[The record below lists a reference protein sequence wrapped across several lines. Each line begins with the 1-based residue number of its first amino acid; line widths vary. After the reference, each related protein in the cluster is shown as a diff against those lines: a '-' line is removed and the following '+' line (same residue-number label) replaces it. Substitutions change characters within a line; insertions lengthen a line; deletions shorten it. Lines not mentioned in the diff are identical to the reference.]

1 MDLILEIQTLGSAV
15 HASIL
20 ITIGPVLALEPS
32 KVDVARA
39 AAKMIEFMHILEFNW
54 VRGRLGGHCDCGTNC
69 LLVFPSQTR
78 KKVLFQFF
86 FGRSNV
92 IR

>member
-54 VRGRLGGHCDCGTNC
+54 VY
-69 LLVFPSQTR
+69 
-78 KKVLFQFF
+78 
-86 FGRSNV
+86 
-92 IR
+92 

>member
-39 AAKMIEFMHILEFNW
+39 AAKMIAFMHILEFNW
-54 VRGRLGGHCDCGTNC
+54 VRGRLGGHCDGGTNC
-69 LLVFPSQTR
+69 LLVFPTVR
-78 KKVLFQFF
+78 L
-86 FGRSNV
+86 
-92 IR
+92 

>member
-1 MDLILEIQTLGSAV
+1 MDLILAIHTLGRAAY
-15 HASIL
+15 ASIL
-20 ITIGPVLALEPS
+20 VTLAPVLALEPS

-86 FGRSNV
+86 LAEAM
-92 IR
+92 